1 MLFRSSRSMDGIH
14 IDYDD
19 FDILDQ
25 NKKSITVVR
34 KGMQFSVQIKEV
46 VSKSFDYSIALQVS
60 GNGKTCDFNAIEG
73 AVESTEMCNAENASI
88 LSFKDNSFGEYIQSN
103 NTEFMNC
110 LQNMF

>member
-1 MLFRSSRSMDGIH
+1 
-14 IDYDD
+14 
-19 FDILDQ
+19 
-25 NKKSITVVR
+25 
-34 KGMQFSVQIKEV
+34 MQFSVQIKEV